1 MKNIFID
8 TNVII
13 DFLADRK
20 PFSEYA
26 AILFQLAEENK
37 INVYVAAISFN
48 NTYYI
53 LRQVASHK
61 KSLKLILE
69 LEEYVGIQET
79 NRNILIKALKSDF
92 NDFEDAIQY
101 YSAEQLG
108 KIDIITTRNLRD
120 FKKSEIPVISPET
133 TVKLIMKEDAGSFG
147 AK

>member
-13 DFLADRK
+13 DFLADRQ
-20 PFSEYA
+20 PFSDDA
-26 AILFQLAEENK
+26 AILFQLAKENK

-53 LRQVASHK
+53 LRQVTSHK
-61 KSLKLILE
+61 RSLKLILE

-79 NRNILIKALKSDF
+79 NRIILKKALKSNF

-108 KIDIITTRNLRD
+108 NIDIITTRNLRD
-120 FKKSEIPVISPET
+120 FKKSEIPVLSPET
-133 TVKLIMKEDAGSFG
+133 TIKLIINNNTGQIDMI
-147 AK
+147 

>member
-20 PFSEYA
+20 PFSKHA
-26 AILFQLAEENK
+26 AILFQLAKENK
-37 INVYVAAISFN
+37 INICIAAISFN

-53 LRQVASHK
+53 LRQVTSHK
-61 KSLKLILE
+61 RSLKLILE
-69 LEEYVGIQET
+69 LEEYVSIQET
-79 NRNILIKALKSDF
+79 NRYILLKALKSDF

-108 KIDIITTRNLRD
+108 KIDIITTRNQKD
-120 FKKSEIPVISPET
+120 FKKSEIPVLSPET
-133 TVKLIMKEDAGSFG
+133 TIKLIMKEIAG
-147 AK
+147 K